1 MVMAPDRS
9 ARHSLEVALR
19 KIEVFADLRD
29 DQLQWFAS
37 SGEELRLAPGDVLLR
52 EGDPADAL
60 FVLLDGE
67 VRGRRENAGADSPG
81 FVGRAGEVTGLLP
94 FSRMTK
100 FSLTA
105 RAVTP
110 TWIFRLH

>member
-1 MVMAPDRS
+1 MAMDS
-9 ARHSLEVALR
+9 TTLQSLEAALR

-37 SGEELRLAPGDVLLR
+37 SGEELRLASGDVLLR

-81 FVGRAGEVTGLLP
+81 FVGRTGQVTGLLP

-100 FSLTA
+100 FPLTA
-105 RAVTP
+105 RAITP
-110 TWIFRLH
+110 TWIL